1 MRSTKAIINLSNLAH
16 NIKSIKKIISKDSK
30 LCVAVKADAYGH
42 GAVECAKTILK
53 NGGEVLA
60 VATVDEGI
68 ELRNAGI
75 SCPILMLSLCSPQE
89 ISDAIKNNITPF
101 VFDKE
106 YIKLFANE
114 AQKQKKQN
122 YKVFLAVDTGMGRI
136 GCFDDEAGK
145 LAEYIESFKTLS
157 LGGISTHF
165 AVSDY
170 CDKESQIY
178 TQEQIK
184 KFNSAIKNIENLGIN
199 SGIKTCANS
208 AAALFLKD
216 SNFDMVRVGIIAYG
230 YYPGDFTKEFLSK
243 NGINID
249 LKPVMSL
256 ETEVCAI
263 REIKKGTSVSYGRTW
278 TASEDTKIA
287 VLPVGYADG
296 LFRKYGQSG
305 LKLAINGKEYKV
317 CGRICM
323 DQCMVDLG
331 KNSNVK
337 RWDKVIIF
345 GDKSK
350 NALQDAN
357 DIANRNNTISY
368 EVTTCITKRVE
379 RVFIQDSK

>member
-1 MRSTKAIINLSNLAH
+1 MRSTKAIINLKNLAH

-42 GAVECAKTILK
+42 GAVECAKTILE
-53 NGGEVLA
+53 NGGEALA
-60 VATVDEGI
+60 VATVEEGI

-75 SCPILMLSLCSPQE
+75 SSPILMLSLCSPEE
-89 ISDAIKNNITPF
+89 ISNAIKYNLIPF

-106 YIKLFANE
+106 YIELFAKE
-114 AQKQKKQN
+114 AEKLGKQN

-136 GCFDDEAGK
+136 GCFDYEAGK
-145 LAEYIESFKTLS
+145 LAEYIESFKSLN

-165 AVSDY
+165 AVSDC
-170 CDKESQIY
+170 CDTESKNY

-184 KFNSAIKNIENLGIN
+184 KFNSAVKNIESSGIN
-199 SGIKTCANS
+199 PGIKTCANS
-208 AAALFLKD
+208 AAALFLKE
-216 SNFDMVRVGIIAYG
+216 SNFDMVRIGIIAYG
-230 YYPGDFTKEFLSK
+230 YYPGDFTKKYLSE

-249 LKPVMSL
+249 LKPVMTL

-263 REIKKGTSVSYGRTW
+263 REIKKGMSISYGRTW
-278 TASEDTKIA
+278 IAPEDTKIA
-287 VLPVGYADG
+287 VLPIGYADG
-296 LFRKYGQSG
+296 LFRKYGQFG
-305 LKLAINGKEYKV
+305 LKVAINGKEYKV

-331 KNSNVK
+331 NNSDVK

-345 GDKSK
+345 GDKSE
-350 NALQDAN
+350 NAMQDAD
-357 DIANRNNTISY
+357 DIANANNTISY

-379 RVFIQDSK
+379 RIFLPR

>member
-1 MRSTKAIINLSNLAH
+1 MRSTRAIINLSNLAH

-30 LCVAVKADAYGH
+30 LCVAVKANAYGH

-53 NGGEVLA
+53 SGGEVLA
-60 VATVDEGI
+60 VATVEEGI
-68 ELRNAGI
+68 ELRRAGI
-75 SCPILMLSLCSPQE
+75 SSPILMLSLCSPQE

-106 YIKLFANE
+106 YIELFANE
-114 AQKQKKQN
+114 AQKLKKQN

-136 GCFDDEAGK
+136 GCFSNEAGN
-145 LAEYIESFKTLS
+145 LAQYIESFKSLS

-165 AVSDY
+165 AVSDC
-170 CDKESQIY
+170 CDVESKNY
-178 TQEQIK
+178 TQEQVR
-184 KFNSAIKNIENLGIN
+184 KFNLAIKNIEDLGIN
-199 SGIKTCANS
+199 AGIKTCANS
-208 AAALFLKD
+208 AASLFLKD

-230 YYPGDFTKEFLSK
+230 YYPGDFTKKYLSE

-249 LKPVMSL
+249 LKPVMTL
-256 ETEVCAI
+256 ETEVCSI
-263 REIKKGTSVSYGRTW
+263 REIKKGMSVSYGRTW

-296 LFRKYGQSG
+296 LFRRYGQSG
-305 LKLAINGKEYKV
+305 VKVAINGKEYKI

-323 DQCMVDLG
+323 DQCMIDLG
-331 KNSNVK
+331 KNSDVK

-357 DIANRNNTISY
+357 DIANMSDTISY

-379 RVFIQDSK
+379 RIFIQDSK